1 MFVSLQVMRNL
12 RFEGSKFCDSPKTR
26 VIGPSR
32 WRCRWSFLPMSGSR
46 GSRESSHCTEPLY
59 NDPHRSSPWAAR
71 QSLPKRQRLTPRLA
85 VDRTHLLI
93 PSDPTTFG
101 RCWYGSSGSIWFIKN
116 TQGLSTY
123 CLDAQLLQFY
133 RILGSEFRSI
143 HLFMGKQ
150 APHSQPQRL
159 WLGEAPPCAKTPWP
173 RIAGKIQRR
182 ADRIP
187 SALPFRQK
195 LWTGDWWKLGSRF
208 RRCFLVQWMKQIC
221 LRTLAKRKL
230 RDPWH
235 YIIQTPLNS
244 PNFPE
249 MTAVF
254 EAGLCARY
262 TCINWSTFAKMSSR
276 PDQSTCF
283 LNLLHVNP

>member
-1 MFVSLQVMRNL
+1 MD
-12 RFEGSKFCDSPKTR
+12 G
-26 VIGPSR
+26 
-32 WRCRWSFLPMSGSR
+32 
-46 GSRESSHCTEPLY
+46 
-59 NDPHRSSPWAAR
+59 
-71 QSLPKRQRLTPRLA
+71 
-85 VDRTHLLI
+85 
-93 PSDPTTFG
+93 
-101 RCWYGSSGSIWFIKN
+101 YGSSGSIWFIKN

-235 YIIQTPLNS
+235 YIIQAPLNS

-283 LNLLHVNP
+283 LNLLHINP